1 MINYLEDHSIYQ
13 VGKQN
18 VAKTMPCLPPMTGN
32 GKFIPH
38 KNADKFGDGAF
49 MALFYALTQL

>member
-32 GKFIPH
+32 GKFIPPI
-38 KNADKFGDGAF
+38 KMLINLG
-49 MALFYALTQL
+49 MARLWHCFTH